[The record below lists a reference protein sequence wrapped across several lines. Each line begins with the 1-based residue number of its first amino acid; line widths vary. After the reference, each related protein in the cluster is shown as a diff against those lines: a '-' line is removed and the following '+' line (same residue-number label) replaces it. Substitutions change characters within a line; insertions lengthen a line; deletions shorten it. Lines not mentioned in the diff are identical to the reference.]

1 MTLDELFAQDR
12 TAPSAMKAISATFT
26 NCAMVAL
33 SRAYPRPMPTA
44 RSLLMR
50 LSTPTL
56 MPLELNSEP
65 LNPPLASRVPKLATP
80 STG

>member
-1 MTLDELFAQDR
+1 
-12 TAPSAMKAISATFT
+12 
-26 NCAMVAL
+26 MVAL
-33 SRAYPRPMPTA
+33 SRAYPRPTPTA

-50 LSTPTL
+50 LSTPTV

-80 STG
+80 STQ